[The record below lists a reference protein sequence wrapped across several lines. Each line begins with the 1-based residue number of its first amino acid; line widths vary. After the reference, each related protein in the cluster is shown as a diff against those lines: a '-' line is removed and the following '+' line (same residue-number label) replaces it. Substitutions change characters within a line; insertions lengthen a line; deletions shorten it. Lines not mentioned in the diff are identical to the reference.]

1 MTTDT
6 IAAIATPPGKGG
18 VGIVRVS
25 GPLVPQICLAILQ
38 KQPKARV
45 ATFASFIDSD
55 LNVIDSGLALYF
67 PAPHSF
73 TGEDV
78 LELQGHGGPVVMDIL
93 LKRVLELNARLAR
106 PGEFSERAFLNNKID
121 LAEAEAIADLID
133 SASAQA
139 AKLAVRSLQGE
150 FSKHVNELKERLVM
164 IRTYVEAAIDFPEEE
179 VDFLSDEKL
188 VSDIQALISD
198 LNATLASA
206 KYGSLMREGL
216 TVVITGQPN
225 VGKSTL
231 LNRLTGKDTA
241 IVTDI
246 PGTTRDVLRAEIVI
260 DGLPIHIIDTA
271 GLRESNDKIEIE
283 GIKRTWHEL
292 ENCDQVM
299 LIIDDQQGLNQA
311 EQELI
316 SRLPENT
323 DKLIIRNK
331 IDLTKHSPDI
341 INGNFGTEIL
351 ISAKQGQGI
360 DLLQQQLSKCLSN
373 QDAGEGHFMARR
385 RHVDALE
392 RTAQSVSAGLK
403 QLVDYGAGELLAA
416 ELHQAQDQLSMITG
430 EFTTEDLLG
439 SIFSNFCI
447 GK

>member
-1 MTTDT
+1 
-6 IAAIATPPGKGG
+6 
-18 VGIVRVS
+18 
-25 GPLVPQICLAILQ
+25 
-38 KQPKARV
+38 
-45 ATFASFIDSD
+45 
-55 LNVIDSGLALYF
+55 
-67 PAPHSF
+67 
-73 TGEDV
+73 
-78 LELQGHGGPVVMDIL
+78 
-93 LKRVLELNARLAR
+93 
-106 PGEFSERAFLNNKID
+106 
-121 LAEAEAIADLID
+121 
-133 SASAQA
+133 
-139 AKLAVRSLQGE
+139 
-150 FSKHVNELKERLVM
+150 M

-206 KYGSLMREGL
+206 KYGSLMREGR

-246 PGTTRDVLRAEIVI
+246 PGTTRDVLRAEIVV

-292 ENCDQVM
+292 EHCDHVM

-331 IDLTKHSPDI
+331 IDMTERTPDI

-360 DLLQQQLSKCLSN
+360 DLLQQQLSICLSK

-416 ELHQAQDQLSMITG
+416 ELHQAQEQLSMITG